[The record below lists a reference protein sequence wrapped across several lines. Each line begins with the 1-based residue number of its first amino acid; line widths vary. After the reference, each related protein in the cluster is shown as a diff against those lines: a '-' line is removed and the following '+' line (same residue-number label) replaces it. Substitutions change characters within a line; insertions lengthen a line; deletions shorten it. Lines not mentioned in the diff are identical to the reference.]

1 MTQEEKR
8 KVSYHELANRIFHEH
23 YDAYIKELDIFSA
36 TLLAKRNSLLY
47 VRTIIDKIESD
58 GVNKNQD
65 DYFYFINTKLE
76 LELI

>member
-1 MTQEEKR
+1 MT
-8 KVSYHELANRIFHEH
+8 HESIEIIPPINFAKNIFHEH
-23 YDAYIKELDIFSA
+23 YNFYIKELDIFSA

-47 VRTIIDKIESD
+47 IRTIIDNLEADTNRKAE
-58 GVNKNQD
+58 

>member
-1 MTQEEKR
+1 MKQELTER
-8 KVSYHELANRIFHEH
+8 IPAIDFANKIFHNH
-23 YDAYIKELDIFSA
+23 YNIYLQELDIFSA

-47 VRTIIDKIESD
+47 IRTIIDSLESD
-58 GVNKNQD
+58 PDRKME

>member
-1 MTQEEKR
+1 MT
-8 KVSYHELANRIFHEH
+8 HESIEIIPPINFAKNIFHEH
-23 YDAYIKELDIFSA
+23 YNFYIKELDIFSA

-47 VRTIIDKIESD
+47 IRTIIDNLEAD
-58 GVNKNQD
+58 KNRKVE